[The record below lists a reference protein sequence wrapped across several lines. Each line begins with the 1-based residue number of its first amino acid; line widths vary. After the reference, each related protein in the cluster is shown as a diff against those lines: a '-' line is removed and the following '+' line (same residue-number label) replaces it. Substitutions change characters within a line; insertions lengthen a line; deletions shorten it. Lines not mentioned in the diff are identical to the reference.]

1 MTTKL
6 VAFLDESRKPM
17 RNAATGRVDDLGRN
31 HYVVAAVVV
40 LDGDN
45 PNIRRQL
52 GRVEAGIGHPLHYRN
67 LSPARR
73 VEALAG
79 IGGLDGWDG
88 YLFETARPLPD
99 AHHNEHHVRAKV
111 VAEAFT
117 HLCSEGVVEAVLE
130 TRAGTKKSF
139 HPLDRKDHQVMRRLQ
154 RQRVV
159 PGSFRIR
166 HDDKT
171 ETILQVAG
179 PSCRGTLRW
188 ALWCQPRSL
197 CQDQPPCPRSPHCL
211 RQDALNAQRPRD
223 YDPQPI
229 RGVLPVRASKLH
241 QQPTALAVTHPVR
254 LRG

>member
-1 MTTKL
+1 MTSEL

-52 GRVEAGIGHPLHYRN
+52 GRVEAGIGHPLHYGD

-73 VEALAG
+73 VEALEG

-99 AHHNEHHVRAKV
+99 ANYSEHHVRAKV

-159 PGSFRIR
+159 PDSFRIR

-171 ETILQVAG
+171 ETILQIADLVAG
-179 PSCRGTLRW
+179 
-188 ALWCQPRSL
+188 ARSDWL
-197 CQDQPPCPRSPHCL
+197 C
-211 RQDALNAQRPRD
+211 
-223 YDPQPI
+223 
-229 RGVLPVRASKLH
+229 GVNREAYARVAHRVRA
-241 QQPTALAVTHPVR
+241 VR
-254 LRG
+254 TIFDKMG